1 MVTLA
6 PNIVDAATV
15 LLGAHP
21 AVNQVEVRMKG
32 SELHFLSISAHCN
45 ESLQYMYTY
54 TSEAWFQ
61 CHFCFCIG
69 LSNLRHACSYI
80 CTVASNAHLYI

>member
-45 ESLQYMYTY
+45 ESLQYIHIPVKFGFN
-54 TSEAWFQ
+54 AIFAFALAFQ
-61 CHFCFCIG
+61 I
-69 LSNLRHACSYI
+69 
-80 CTVASNAHLYI
+80 